1 MENSDAVGDALLY
14 AAASSTFEDYDNGFG
29 EPIRFRRSTNSF
41 HERSGCSRSIA
52 PPPRRPRPNHVRRID
67 KKHYPSLADPAG
79 SMEMTM
85 IAQRSTSSSVGE
97 STVDVTWFPA

>member
-29 EPIRFRRSTNSF
+29 EPIRLRRSANSF
-41 HERSGCSRSIA
+41 HERSGCSWSIA

-67 KKHYPSLADPAG
+67 KKHYPGLADPLLGAPP
-79 SMEMTM
+79 S
-85 IAQRSTSSSVGE
+85 IYLDCRRPPWWLVVDQVSVR
-97 STVDVTWFPA
+97 